1 MNIEYFLDQVEL
13 DYTQN
18 HIHLKFANARLI
30 LNTSVLNGGMVEA
43 DHFVNMKVPKTLET
57 DESPEETI
65 MKYSESNGWYGNI
78 VGMMTAASMDSLRI
92 ARDKVD
98 GVEIVVLVT
107 SGLSNPRRVGDR
119 AEYRYMGS
127 SPDSVGTIN
136 IIALTSARLTMAA
149 LVEALMIVTEARAAA
164 LQKLGVQSPVSNEIA
179 TGTGTDAIGI
189 VNGFG
194 PTEIRYC
201 GKHVLFGEILGR
213 LAIEAVTSSTGWELK
228 HL

>member
-1 MNIEYFLDQVEL
+1 MEAEKLLSKVLLDHTKDHV
-13 DYTQN
+13 
-18 HIHLKFANARLI
+18 HLTFAHTRKVLSS
-30 LNTSVLNGGMVEA
+30 SVLNGGIIEA
-43 DHFVNMKVPKTLET
+43 DHFVNMKVPKIQET
-57 DESPEETI
+57 NESPEETI
-65 MKYSESNGWYGNI
+65 MKYCESNGWNGKT

-119 AEYRYMGS
+119 AEYRSMGS
-127 SPDSVGTIN
+127 NPDSVGTIN
-136 IIALTSARLTMAA
+136 IIALTSARLTQAA

-194 PTEIRYC
+194 PTKVRYC
-201 GKHVLFGEILGR
+201 GKHVLFGEVLGR
-213 LAIEAVTSSTGWELK
+213 LTIEAVSSSAGWELE